1 VAARAREYFIVS
13 SVNERIEYNQE
24 RRQWIADTS
33 KTDGG
38 LDGDEVD
45 GWRKVEGGRASWLGK
60 VPTASRSSVP
70 SR

>member
-1 VAARAREYFIVS
+1 VS

-45 GWRKVEGGRASWLGK
+45 GWRKVEGGRAFVAGK
-60 VPTASRSSVP
+60 GANGESVVRSVSLAG
-70 SR
+70 